1 MAEVIEKQEVEVFQ
15 NEGINAIAAAK
26 NLANSIVD
34 VDSLNRA
41 ADMMLEAKRRA
52 RVIVEKFKK
61 PKSDAKAAHKSICDL
76 ENELLLPYEQIEL
89 DILKPAMAKFNVEQ
103 ERKRRE
109 AEDQQRAENQR
120 RAEDARIAEA
130 ANLEKNGQKELAD
143 ALVSAPVIVPPVIL
157 PKTTTPDGI
166 SYREVWKFEI
176 VDRNSVPRE
185 YLEVDEKKVGGV
197 VRALKGETR
206 IDGIRVYSEQVVAG
220 RV

>member
-1 MAEVIEKQEVEVFQ
+1 MADVIEKQEVEVFQ

-52 RVIVEKFKK
+52 KIIIEKFKK
-61 PKSDAKAAHKSICDL
+61 PKADAKAAHKSICDL

-89 DILKPAMAKFNVEQ
+89 DILKPAMAQFNMAQ

-109 AEDQQRAENQR
+109 EEDRQRAENQK

-143 ALVSAPVIVPPVIL
+143 ALVSAPVIVPPVVL
-157 PKTTTPDGI
+157 PKAATPDGI

-185 YLEVDEKKVGGV
+185 YLEVDEKKIGGV